1 MGEPIFQDV
10 KATLPL
16 LGLLVLLATACGG
29 GTHSSAG
36 SPFVVR
42 EVHVDAGAGSGQIYI
57 YDPKT
62 QADEEAT
69 EADNPLVRAMEDGY
83 ASRRFVGA
91 FHGVIDLITP
101 SQASRK
107 VPIRIEVSHEPP
119 PLDADNWDHIV
130 ELPLRA
136 PSGKLFFVASGGGTP
151 ITATIPPGT
160 YRARLSARGLVA
172 GAGKNAGHDS
182 YRLQLWPSRD
192 KRRVLVKYWRGYDSV
207 RPSG

>member
-1 MGEPIFQDV
+1 MGEPMFRNV
-10 KATLPL
+10 KSSLLL
-16 LGLLVLLATACGG
+16 LGVLVLLASACGG
-29 GTHSSAG
+29 GTHSSG
-36 SPFVVR
+36 TGPSVIR
-42 EVHVDAGAGSGQIYI
+42 ELHVEAGSGQIYI

-83 ASRRFVGA
+83 ASRRFVGS

-101 SQASRK
+101 SHASRK
-107 VPIRIEVSHEPP
+107 VPMRIEVSREPP
-119 PLDADNWDHIV
+119 ALDADKWDHIV
-130 ELPLRA
+130 ELPLPV

-151 ITATIPPGT
+151 ITATIPPGK

-172 GAGKNAGHDS
+172 GAGQNAGHDS

-192 KRRVLVKYWRGYDSV
+192 QKRVLVKYWRGYDSV
-207 RPSG
+207 QPSG

>member
-1 MGEPIFQDV
+1 MFQDV
-10 KATLPL
+10 KASIAL
-16 LGLLVLLATACGG
+16 LGVLVLLATACGG
-29 GTHSSAG
+29 GTRSSAG
-36 SPFVVR
+36 GPSVVR
-42 EVHVDAGAGSGQIYI
+42 ELHVEAGSGQIYV

-83 ASRRFVGA
+83 ASRRFVGSY
-91 FHGVIDLITP
+91 HGVIDLITP

-107 VPIRIEVSHEPP
+107 VPMRIEVSHEAP
-119 PLDADNWDHIV
+119 PLDADKWDHIV
-130 ELPLRA
+130 ELPLPV

-151 ITATIPPGT
+151 ITAAIPPGT

-172 GAGKNAGHDS
+172 GTGTNAVHDS

-192 KRRVLVKYWRGYDSV
+192 RKRVLVKSWRGYDSLQ
-207 RPSG
+207 PPG